1 MRKINDFFSK
11 TINRPLYHYTGIN
24 SLMGIANSKHIWAS
38 HAYYMND
45 SEEIVH
51 ACTVL
56 ENVLRPRFAFGNPDE
71 LENIFLKQF
80 QEWTNN
86 CRTTHYNIFVFS
98 LSEQQSLLSQWRSYT
113 PHGKGISIEF
123 TEKTL
128 NDMIK
133 LGNLRIAKCLYEE
146 AEQAEAISSLVD
158 KLITT
163 FKQENT
169 DTTPPAN
176 RINCYYSFLDRFR
189 SDILQVLSIIKNKA
203 FEEEQEWRL
212 ISNHYPEETDSNI
225 KYRAGASMLIPYI
238 EMPFGDTTPYFGT
251 VMLGPSPHKELSTSA
266 LSNFLKSKNLCN
278 WVKSCEIP
286 YREW

>member
-1 MRKINDFFSK
+1 MRKTNDFFSK

-98 LSEQQSLLSQWRSYT
+98 LSEQQSLLSQ
-113 PHGKGISIEF
+113 
-123 TEKTL
+123 
-128 NDMIK
+128 
-133 LGNLRIAKCLYEE
+133 
-146 AEQAEAISSLVD
+146 
-158 KLITT
+158 
-163 FKQENT
+163 
-169 DTTPPAN
+169 
-176 RINCYYSFLDRFR
+176 
-189 SDILQVLSIIKNKA
+189 
-203 FEEEQEWRL
+203 
-212 ISNHYPEETDSNI
+212 
-225 KYRAGASMLIPYI
+225 
-238 EMPFGDTTPYFGT
+238 
-251 VMLGPSPHKELSTSA
+251 
-266 LSNFLKSKNLCN
+266 
-278 WVKSCEIP
+278 
-286 YREW
+286 